1 MKIGI
6 FVHSHTGNTYSVAEQ
21 LRDKLKIGGHLA
33 TIVKLEPVGGEDTNQ
48 MDLSKINFDPKPE
61 ISGYDEVVLCAPVR
75 AFSISP
81 VLSAYLNKV
90 ESLQEEKIDL
100 FVTQGLPYSWMG
112 GKRALSQMKKR
123 CEEKGAT
130 VGKIGI
136 INWNSKKRETMISDL
151 IERFGN
157 R

>member
-6 FVHSHTGNTYSVAEQ
+6 LVHSHTGNTYSIAEQ
-21 LRDKLKIGGHLA
+21 LSDKLKVSGHLT

-48 MDLSKINFDPKPE
+48 IDLSKINFDPKPDL
-61 ISGYDEVVLCAPVR
+61 SGYDEMILCAPVR

-90 ESLQEEKIDL
+90 DSLQKQKVDL
-100 FVTQGLPYSWMG
+100 FVTQALPYSWMG
-112 GKRALSQMKKR
+112 GKHAISQMKKL
-123 CEEKGAT
+123 CEVKGAT

-136 INWNSKKRETMISDL
+136 INWNSKKREAMISDV

>member
-1 MKIGI
+1 MKVGI
-6 FVHSHTGNTYSVAEQ
+6 FVHSHTGHTLSVAEQ
-21 LRDKLKIGGHLA
+21 LRDKLKVGGHLA
-33 TIVKLEPVGGEDTNQ
+33 TIVKLEPLGGEDTNQ
-48 MDLSKINFDPKPE
+48 IDLSKINFDPKPDL
-61 ISGYDEVVLCAPVR
+61 SGYDELILCAPVR

-90 ESLQEEKIDL
+90 ASLQKQKVDL
-100 FVTQGLPYSWMG
+100 FVTQELPYSWMG
-112 GKRALSQMKKR
+112 GKHAISQMKKL
-123 CEEKGAT
+123 CEEKGAS

-136 INWNSKKRETMISDL
+136 INWKNKKREAMISDV